1 MLFVLFLFAIV
12 LSVILRFRDCDYP
25 FGIFKVFFCTIYV
38 CLSTLSINDD
48 NRDYCMEG
56 VNLSSLEHMG
66 DHIVPYFVTL
76 FWFTYFNYSDRNTWP
91 QSLYQDS
98 TRFRY
103 FGRSCITEEQMVHIY
118 INVNVCGVEI
128 ICKLTRLNST
138 KQKQFG
144 QTKYTCE
151 IGKPK

>member
-1 MLFVLFLFAIV
+1 MF
-12 LSVILRFRDCDYP
+12 
-25 FGIFKVFFCTIYV
+25 IFE
-38 CLSTLSINDD
+38 SQN
-48 NRDYCMEG
+48 
-56 VNLSSLEHMG
+56 NLNEKNMNTGQHRQFDAVS
-66 DHIVPYFVTL
+66 
-76 FWFTYFNYSDRNTWP
+76 NYSDRNTWP